1 MIKTLEKQN
10 ERDNKREKPPKTAQ
24 EVLPIYAAY
33 EDGIFLVGKQKY
45 AQTWRFT
52 DINYAVSSREEKE
65 SLFLRYSDIL
75 NACDIGAVTK
85 ITIIL
90 RRMSSVD
97 VESGILIPYRGDDLD
112 EYRREYNEFLL
123 QKAEDANRMIRDLLV
138 AVTVEKD
145 SLDEARTYF
154 TRVGTELTANFAR
167 LDAKLIP
174 VDGTEKLRLLHDFFR
189 PCEDFDVA
197 SFDADDYVAFDVG
210 KKLNERAQTAHHRHD
225 PRDDI
230 APASFHFVKDH
241 FKMGERFGR
250 ALFLKD
256 YAAYLKDRFLADLT
270 DRGRNIV
277 LSIDIIPV
285 PTDEAVKEVE
295 KRRLGIE
302 TNIANYQRKQNMAN
316 NFSAVLPYE
325 MELQREEA
333 KEFQDD
339 LLNRDQ
345 RMFFAN
351 LTLVHTADSLS
362 ELNND
367 TEGILTTGRKHTC
380 QLTPLKFQQ
389 MDGLLT
395 ALPIGVRYLT
405 ALRTL
410 TTESLAVLMP
420 FWVQEIQDSGGVYFG
435 DNAIS
440 RNLILCNK
448 AKLQNPNAFLL
459 GIPGSGKSFS
469 AKELIVFL
477 ALATQDDILVCDPER
492 EYAALIEAMGGE
504 VIRIA
509 AGSKDH
515 INALDM
521 ADGYSDGDPIAE
533 KSEFILSLF
542 EQLDDGGITGKQRSL
557 LDRCLS
563 DVYAKFKRKKRQ
575 PTLKDLR
582 EELLAQPEP
591 DAHELA
597 LSLELFT
604 NGSLDIFAHETNVD
618 TKNRMIVYDIF
629 GLGKQL
635 KAMGLL
641 VVTDAILNR
650 VTENW
655 RQGKRTHIVID
666 EFHVVFENE
675 HSGEFFNSA
684 WRQFRKRNAFPTAI
698 TQNVE
703 YLLDSV
709 LASTMLSNSEF
720 IVMFNQAASD
730 RENLGKL
737 LNISPEQMSFITNS
751 EPGHGLIRYGR
762 ALVPFKNEWP
772 EDTKIFRLL
781 STRPGD
787 N

>member
-10 ERDNKREKPPKTAQ
+10 ERDSQRGKPPKTAQ
-24 EVLPIYAAY
+24 EVFPIYAAH
-33 EDGIFLVGKQKY
+33 EDGIFLLSPPSPKSLLGSRVAEQKY
-45 AQTWRFT
+45 AQTWRFS
-52 DINYAVSSREEKE
+52 DINYAVASRDEKE
-65 SLFLRYSDIL
+65 NLFLRYSDIL

-85 ITIIL
+85 ITIIV

-97 VESGILIPYRGDDLD
+97 VENDILILYLGDAQD
-112 EYRREYNEFLL
+112 EYRHEYNGFLES
-123 QKAEDANRMIRDLLV
+123 KAGESSRMIRQLF
-138 AVTVEKD
+138 VTVTVDKA

-154 TRVGTELTANFAR
+154 ARVGAELTANFAR
-167 LDAKLIP
+167 LGAKLMP
-174 VDGTEKLRLLHDFFR
+174 VDGAEKLRVLHDFFR
-189 PCEDFDVA
+189 PGEDFH
-197 SFDADDYVAFDVG
+197 YN
-210 KKLNERAQTAHHRHD
+210 NESD
-225 PRDDI
+225 PRDLV
-230 APASFHFVKDH
+230 APDSFHFARDH

-270 DRGRNIV
+270 DRGRNLV

-325 MELQREEA
+325 MELQRQEA

-339 LLNRDQ
+339 LMNRDQ

-351 LTLVHTADSLS
+351 LTIVHTADTLAD
-362 ELNND
+362 LDND

-380 QLTPLKFQQ
+380 QLATLKWQQ

-420 FWVQEIQDSGGVYFG
+420 FWVQEIQDSGGIYFG

-477 ALATQDDILVCDPER
+477 ALATNDDILVCDPER

-521 ADGYSDGDPIAE
+521 IEGYSDSIAE
-533 KSEFILSLF
+533 KSEFVLSLF
-542 EQLDDGGITGKQRSL
+542 EQLDDAGITGRQRSI
-557 LDRCLS
+557 LDRSL
-563 DVYAKFKRKKRQ
+563 DKIYRKFKKKKSQ
-575 PTLKDLR
+575 PTLRDLR
-582 EELLAQPEP
+582 EELLAQPEQE
-591 DAHELA
+591 AQELA
-597 LSLELFT
+597 LTLELFT
-604 NGSLDIFAHETNVD
+604 EGSLDVFAHQTNVD

-641 VVTDAILNR
+641 VITDAMINR
-650 VTENW
+650 VTQNW
-655 RQGKRTHIVID
+655 QQGRRTHLFID
-666 EFHVVFENE
+666 EFHVLFENE
-675 HSGEFFNSA
+675 HSGQFFNSA

-720 IVMFNQAASD
+720 IVMFNQAPSD
-730 RENLGKL
+730 RERLGKL
-737 LNISPEQMSFITNS
+737 LNISSEQMSYITNS
-751 EPGHGLIRYGR
+751 ETGCGLIRYGR
-762 ALVPFKNEWP
+762 ALVPFKNELNP
-772 EDTKIFRLL
+772 TVAPMIYSLL
-781 STRPGD
+781 TTRPGE
-787 N
+787 

>member
-1 MIKTLEKQN
+1 MIKTLKNQGQRDK
-10 ERDNKREKPPKTAQ
+10 ERGKRPKTAQ
-24 EVLPIYAAY
+24 QVFPIYAAHS
-33 EDGIFLVGKQKY
+33 DGIFLVGRQKY
-45 AQTWRFT
+45 AQTWGFT
-52 DINYAVSSREEKE
+52 DINYAIASHEDQE
-65 SLFLRYSDIL
+65 SFFLRFSDIL

-85 ITIIL
+85 LTVIL
-90 RRMSSVD
+90 RHMYK
-97 VESGILIPYRGDDLD
+97 VEVEGGILIPYKEDNLD
-112 EYRREYNEFLL
+112 GSRREYNGFLGS
-123 QKAEDANRMIRDLLV
+123 KAEEANRVIRHLF
-138 AVTVEKD
+138 VTVTTEKR
-145 SLDEARTYF
+145 SLDEARAYF
-154 TRVGTELTANFAR
+154 TRVGTELASNFAR
-167 LDAKLIP
+167 LDSKLTP
-174 VDGTEKLRLLHDFFR
+174 VDGMAKLRILHGFFR
-189 PCEDFDVA
+189 PGEDFDPSAVT
-197 SFDADDYVAFDVG
+197 FDADVRDY
-210 KKLNERAQTAHHRHD
+210 
-225 PRDDI
+225 I
-230 APASFHFVKDH
+230 APASFRFKRDH
-241 FKMGERFGR
+241 FRSAEKYGR
-250 ALFLKD
+250 VLFLKD
-256 YAAYLKDRFLADLT
+256 YPAYLKDRILADLT
-270 DRGRNIV
+270 DRGRNLI

-325 MELQREEA
+325 MELQRQEA

-339 LLNRDQ
+339 LMNRDQ

-351 LTLVHTADSLS
+351 LTIVHTADTLA
-362 ELNND
+362 ELDND
-367 TEGILTTGRKHTC
+367 TEGILTTGRKYTC
-380 QLTPLKFQQ
+380 QLAPLKWQQ

-395 ALPIGVRYLT
+395 CLPIGVRYLSY
-405 ALRTL
+405 LRTL

-420 FWVQEIQDSGGVYFG
+420 FWVQEIQDSGGIYFG

-440 RNLILCNK
+440 RNMILCNK

-459 GIPGSGKSFS
+459 GVPGSGKSFS

-477 ALATQDDILVCDPER
+477 ALATDDDILVCDPER

-521 ADGYSDGDPIAE
+521 AEGYSDGDPIAE

-542 EQLDDGGITGKQRSL
+542 EQLDDAGITSKQRSL
-557 LDRCLS
+557 LDRSLG
-563 DVYAKFKRKKRQ
+563 DVYSKFKRKKRQ

-582 EELLAQPEP
+582 EELLAQPEAE
-591 DAHELA
+591 AHELA

-604 NGSLDIFAHETNVD
+604 NGSLDVFAHQTNVD
-618 TKNRMIVYDIF
+618 TKNRMVVYDIF

-655 RQGKRTHIVID
+655 RQGKRTHIFLD

-684 WRQFRKRNAFPTAI
+684 WRRFRKRNAFPTAI

-730 RENLGKL
+730 REKLARL
-737 LNISPEQMSFITNS
+737 LNISPEQMSYITNS
-751 EPGHGLIRYGR
+751 EPGCGLIRYGR
-762 ALVPFKNEWP
+762 ALVPFKNELSASVAP
-772 EDTKIFRLL
+772 KLYSLL
-781 STRPGD
+781 TTRPGE
-787 N
+787 